1 MEEGMAKATMTLE
14 GATVVV
20 EGSQDEVAAL
30 LARFQGRP
38 QPQTGGPVRKPKLG
52 PMSLLHELIA
62 DGFFREPKE
71 LGAVR
76 AALAEKGHFYPVT
89 SLSPLMVR
97 LVRRKELRRLKEKN
111 RWMYVS

>member
-1 MEEGMAKATMTLE
+1 MAKATMTLGG
-14 GATVVV
+14 GATVVI

-38 QPQTGGPVRKPKLG
+38 QPQTGGSARKPKLG
-52 PMSLLHELIA
+52 PMNLLHEQIA
-62 DGFFREPKE
+62 DGFFREPKD
-71 LGAVR
+71 LGAVK

-89 SLSPLMVR
+89 SLSPLLVR

>member
-1 MEEGMAKATMTLE
+1 MAKATMTLE
-14 GATVVV
+14 GGATVMI
-20 EGSQDEVAAL
+20 EGSQEEVAAL

-38 QPQTGGPVRKPKLG
+38 QPQAGGVPARKSKLG
-52 PMSLLHELIA
+52 PMNLLHELIA
-62 DGFFREPKE
+62 GGFFREPKE
-71 LGAVR
+71 LGAVK

-97 LVRRKELRRLKEKN
+97 LVRRRELRRLKEKN